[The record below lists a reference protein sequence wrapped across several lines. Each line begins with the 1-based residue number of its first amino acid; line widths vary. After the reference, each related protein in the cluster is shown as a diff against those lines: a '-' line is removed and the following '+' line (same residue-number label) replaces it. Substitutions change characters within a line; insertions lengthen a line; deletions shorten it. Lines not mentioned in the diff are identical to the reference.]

1 MKPFTK
7 ILRLVLIL
15 ALALGVYL
23 LFTNGLG
30 GRSVDIK
37 KLQNLVESFGMWG
50 VAVFVILSS
59 IRPFL
64 FIPSP
69 VLFVLGGVLYGGLIG
84 SILSL
89 VGLLTG
95 ASLCRY
101 FAGRFQKFFVRI
113 IGKHHRDKLE
123 ELGGEKVVKKL
134 FMMRVTPGF
143 PFDPIS
149 YGAGL
154 AGINYSQFLLGTALG
169 STPKVFLYTFLGD
182 GIDEIFSIKTL
193 AVFII
198 LILLAC
204 LPLLLD
210 KRPAE
215 YLNHN

>member
-1 MKPFTK
+1 
-7 ILRLVLIL
+7 
-15 ALALGVYL
+15 
-23 LFTNGLG
+23 
-30 GRSVDIK
+30 
-37 KLQNLVESFGMWG
+37 
-50 VAVFVILSS
+50 
-59 IRPFL
+59 
-64 FIPSP
+64 
-69 VLFVLGGVLYGGLIG
+69 
-84 SILSL
+84 
-89 VGLLTG
+89 
-95 ASLCRY
+95 
-101 FAGRFQKFFVRI
+101 
-113 IGKHHRDKLE
+113 
-123 ELGGEKVVKKL
+123 
-134 FMMRVTPGF
+134 MMRVTPGF